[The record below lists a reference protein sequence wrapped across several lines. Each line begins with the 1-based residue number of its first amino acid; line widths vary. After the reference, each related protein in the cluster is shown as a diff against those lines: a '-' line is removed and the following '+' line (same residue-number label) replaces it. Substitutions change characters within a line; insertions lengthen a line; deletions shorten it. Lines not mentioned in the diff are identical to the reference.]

1 MRKRT
6 PSEIKAYGDG
16 YSEAYRQFCHLL
28 ERNDKDKAI
37 RKMEIF
43 AKAVAL
49 TVETAIDE
57 ADLVNDSQG
66 LVEDLVKQTEEAISN
81 LPWTESDKPLT
92 DREMTDCDVK
102 GASDG
107 KFHAAT
113 PQSEDLHREKEQAY
127 MQGYE
132 DGRKALMERMTQQ
145 IKTGLCATCERAD
158 CEQRDEHIDKCNGY
172 MQAERNE

>member
-66 LVEDLVKQTEEAISN
+66 LVEDLVKQTEEVISN

-92 DREMTDCDVK
+92 EREMTDCDER
-102 GASDG
+102 
-107 KFHAAT
+107 
-113 PQSEDLHREKEQAY
+113 SE
-127 MQGYE
+127 
-132 DGRKALMERMTQQ
+132 
-145 IKTGLCATCERAD
+145 
-158 CEQRDEHIDKCNGY
+158 
-172 MQAERNE
+172 